1 MASTS
6 TKNPEYR
13 DVLYVEELIARDTVN
28 TMPLETIE
36 AFADHGEVRGQTAT
50 EGMDRAHR
58 LWADLA
64 ELGIDE
70 DDVGHRL
77 EREGSRSSPTATTA
91 PSTPSRPRPRSWSR
105 HDGQPLAAGER
116 VRAIPPPTAMVVFG
130 GSGDLAHRKI
140 VPALYNLELHRLPQN
155 FAFVGSSRSEY
166 SDEEYRADM
175 RKAVEE
181 FSRTQPIQHQVESFA
196 SRLHYIPGS
205 SADSATYDRIGDLL
219 DRFDRELGTDGN
231 RLFYLSLIP
240 KLFPDTIRGIGKSGL
255 GGRGWD
261 RGYSRVVV
269 EKPFGHDL
277 TSARELQELVTTV
290 FPERDV
296 FRIDHYLGK
305 ESVQNIIAFR
315 FANGIF
321 EPVWNHHFVD
331 HVQVTV
337 SESLGIEHRGNFY
350 ETAGAIRDI
359 FQNHELQVLALVAM
373 EPPASFEPEDV
384 RNEKAKVL
392 KALRRL
398 EGEAVDA
405 HVVRGQ
411 YGPGWIDGKEV
422 PATAR
427 SPTSTPTRWSR
438 PTSPPSCGS
447 TTGAGRARRSTCA
460 PASACP
466 SGPPRSWSSS
476 SRPPP
481 ALRGGGPG
489 RAGAERAGAAD
500 PARRGH
506 HHADRGQGA
515 GPVDG
520 GPLGQHGLLL
530 RHLVLRRPARRLRA
544 AAAGRDAGRPD
555 PVPALGRGRAGLAGR
570 PADPGPV
577 GGGARPRVP
586 QLRGRQLGAQGRR
599 RADRPGPPRPP
610 LAAAMS
616 QSNQTAEAFE
626 EVAPGDIEQALERQ
640 RVQGEN
646 GGGSVVRASVANL
659 VVVTP
664 TRAAG
669 QRALAAVEE
678 LGSRAPSRCVVLI
691 AEPPEGRQGCAPGP
705 GW

>member
-1 MASTS
+1 MTD
-6 TKNPEYR
+6 N
-13 DVLYVEELIARDTVN
+13 
-28 TMPLETIE
+28 
-36 AFADHGEVRGQTAT
+36 
-50 EGMDRAHR
+50 
-58 LWADLA
+58 
-64 ELGIDE
+64 
-70 DDVGHRL
+70 
-77 EREGSRSSPTATTA
+77 
-91 PSTPSRPRPRSWSR
+91 
-105 HDGQPLAAGER
+105 PLAAGER

-140 VPALYNLELHRLPQN
+140 VPALYNLELHRLLPQN

-181 FSRTQPIQHQVESFA
+181 FSRTQPIQHQVWESFA

-205 SADSATYDRIGDLL
+205 SSDAATYNRIGDLL
-219 DRFDRELGTDGN
+219 DRYDRDLGTDGN

-277 TSARELQELVTTV
+277 PSARELQDLVTTV

-398 EGEAVDA
+398 EGETVDA

-411 YGPGWIDGKEV
+411 YGPGWIDGKEAPGYREEPDV
-422 PATAR
+422 HPDSVVETYVAAELRVDNWRWAGTPFYVRTGKRLPKRATEVVVQFK
-427 SPTSTPTRWSR
+427 S
-438 PTSPPSCGS
+438 
-447 TTGAGRARRSTCA
+447 A
-460 PASACP
+460 PHLP
-466 SGPPRSWSSS
+466 FG
-476 SRPPP
+476 
-481 ALRGGGPG
+481 
-489 RAGAERAGAAD
+489 EAA
-500 PARRGH
+500 
-506 HHADRGQGA
+506 Q
-515 GPVDG
+515 DG
-520 GPLGQHGLLL
+520 LEPNA
-530 RHLVLRRPARRLRA
+530 LVLRIQPDEGITMRIGAKVPGPSMEVRSVSMDFSYGTSFSDDLPDAYERLLLDVMLGDPTLFPRWDEVEQAWQAVQPILDRWAEAPAPEFPNYE
-544 AAAGRDAGRPD
+544 AGSWGPKATDELIARGRP
-555 PVPALGRGRAGLAGR
+555 
-570 PADPGPV
+570 
-577 GGGARPRVP
+577 
-586 QLRGRQLGAQGRR
+586 GRR
-599 RADRPGPPRPP
+599 WRRP
-610 LAAAMS
+610 
-616 QSNQTAEAFE
+616 
-626 EVAPGDIEQALERQ
+626 
-640 RVQGEN
+640 
-646 GGGSVVRASVANL
+646 
-659 VVVTP
+659 
-664 TRAAG
+664 
-669 QRALAAVEE
+669 
-678 LGSRAPSRCVVLI
+678 
-691 AEPPEGRQGCAPGP
+691 
-705 GW
+705 

>member
-1 MASTS
+1 MTD
-6 TKNPEYR
+6 N
-13 DVLYVEELIARDTVN
+13 
-28 TMPLETIE
+28 
-36 AFADHGEVRGQTAT
+36 
-50 EGMDRAHR
+50 
-58 LWADLA
+58 
-64 ELGIDE
+64 
-70 DDVGHRL
+70 
-77 EREGSRSSPTATTA
+77 
-91 PSTPSRPRPRSWSR
+91 
-105 HDGQPLAAGER
+105 PLAAGDR
-116 VRAIPPPTAMVVFG
+116 IRAIPPPTAMVVFG

-140 VPALYNLELHRLPQN
+140 VPALYNLELHRLLPQN

-181 FSRTQPIQHQVESFA
+181 FSRTQPIQHQVWESFA
-196 SRLHYIPGS
+196 SRLHYVSGS
-205 SADSATYDRIGDLL
+205 SSDPATYNRIGDLL
-219 DRFDRELGTDGN
+219 DRFDRDLGTDGN

-277 TSARELQELVTTV
+277 ASARELQDLVTTV

-398 EGEAVDA
+398 EGETVDA

-422 PATAR
+422 PDYRQEPDVHPDSVVETYVAAELRVDNWRWAGTPFYVRTGKRLPKRATEVVVQFK
-427 SPTSTPTRWSR
+427 S
-438 PTSPPSCGS
+438 
-447 TTGAGRARRSTCA
+447 A
-460 PASACP
+460 PHLP
-466 SGPPRSWSSS
+466 FG
-476 SRPPP
+476 
-481 ALRGGGPG
+481 
-489 RAGAERAGAAD
+489 EAA
-500 PARRGH
+500 
-506 HHADRGQGA
+506 Q
-515 GPVDG
+515 DG
-520 GPLGQHGLLL
+520 LEPNA
-530 RHLVLRRPARRLRA
+530 LVLRIQPDEGITLRIGAKVPGPSMEVRSVSMDFSYGTSFSDDLPDAYERLLLDVMLGDPTLFPRWDEVEQAWQAVQPILDRWTEAPAPEFPNYEAGSWGPKA
-544 AAAGRDAGRPD
+544 ADE
-555 PVPALGRGRAGLAGR
+555 LIGRGR
-570 PADPGPV
+570 P
-577 GGGARPRVP
+577 
-586 QLRGRQLGAQGRR
+586 GRR
-599 RADRPGPPRPP
+599 WRRP
-610 LAAAMS
+610 
-616 QSNQTAEAFE
+616 
-626 EVAPGDIEQALERQ
+626 
-640 RVQGEN
+640 
-646 GGGSVVRASVANL
+646 
-659 VVVTP
+659 
-664 TRAAG
+664 
-669 QRALAAVEE
+669 
-678 LGSRAPSRCVVLI
+678 
-691 AEPPEGRQGCAPGP
+691 
-705 GW
+705 